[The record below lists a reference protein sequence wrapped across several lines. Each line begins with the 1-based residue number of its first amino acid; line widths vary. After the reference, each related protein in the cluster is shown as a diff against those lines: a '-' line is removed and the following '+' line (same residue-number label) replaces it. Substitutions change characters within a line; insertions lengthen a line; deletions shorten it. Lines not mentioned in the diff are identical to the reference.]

1 MSTLKLDPSPIL
13 LLLVVGGAAWW
24 FMNKKARAATVS
36 GGALLPA
43 GSGATVYQAPVP
55 QQSDPLNP
63 LLNAVGAKI
72 GNWLGTTGALS
83 ISGPDLT
90 AVTPAPGQWATDEY
104 GNGLF

>member
-24 FMNKKARAATVS
+24 FMNRKAKAATVS

-43 GSGATVYQAPVP
+43 GSGATVYQAPR

-63 LLNAVGAKI
+63 VLNVLGAKL
-72 GNWLGTTGALS
+72 GNWLGTNTPTAV
-83 ISGPDLT
+83 SGPDLN
-90 AVTPAPGQWATDEY
+90 AVTPGPGQWATDAN